1 MPEQTWKPLLVPVA
15 AVMLHLGAILA
26 GAPALVQWATG
37 GAVLAAL
44 AWFIFNQQRELLAL
58 RGEHQRQQALALRQ
72 HQSLGE
78 LRNGLSAEAAGVH
91 QEAARVR
98 TLIADAV
105 RQLGAA
111 FEEMNRQSKTQETAM
126 ARILA
131 RNSDAGDGVNVR
143 RFAEAAAAL
152 MNSLVDSLAQ
162 VSRQSLATVQQIDA
176 MVRHL
181 DAIFELLGDVK
192 TIADQT
198 NLLALNAAIEAARAG
213 EAGRGFAVVAEEVR
227 NLSERSTSFNEQIRK
242 LVSNSKEAVA
252 SVRDTVGTMA
262 SRDLSLS
269 EDARGETTRL
279 LAQIEEINRGLSTGI
294 QEVSTAREQIHSAV
308 GKAVRCLQFEDIST
322 QALATAQRHAQRI
335 EAINAEASVLDPQ
348 QAHPKARPDLEVE
361 AKAGAAPAD
370 STNWREAPHR
380 PVAQVSMQEGA
391 VELF

>member
-1 MPEQTWKPLLVPVA
+1 MPEQTWKPLLVPVVA
-15 AVMLHLGAILA
+15 MTLHLGAILA
-26 GAPALVQWATG
+26 GAAAVVHWVTG
-37 GAVLAAL
+37 GVVLAAL
-44 AWFIFNQQRELLAL
+44 AWFMFTQQRELLAL
-58 RGEHQRQQALALRQ
+58 RSDNQRRQALALRQ
-72 HQSLGE
+72 HESLGE
-78 LRNGLSAEAAGVH
+78 LRNGLAAEAVGVH
-91 QEAARVR
+91 QEVARVR

-131 RNSDAGDGVNVR
+131 RNGEAGDGVNVR

-294 QEVSTAREQIHSAV
+294 QEVSNAREQIHGAV

-348 QAHPKARPDLEVE
+348 QERPKKPERATEDPV
-361 AKAGAAPAD
+361 AKPAAAA
-370 STNWREAPHR
+370 NWREAPHR